1 MKRRKSS
8 IKKCYR
14 ITLGE
19 PEYRDVISILD
30 SIPKTMR
37 GIFIAESIREAKKRM
52 FSGFNPGPTNFIIPE
67 FKMMEEGE

>member
-1 MKRRKSS
+1 MKRERSS

-30 SIPKTMR
+30 SIPKSMR
-37 GIFIAESIREAKKRM
+37 GLFIAESIREGKKRV
-52 FSGFNPGPTNFIIPE
+52 FSVFQAGPTDFVIPE
-67 FKMMEEGE
+67 FKMMEEE